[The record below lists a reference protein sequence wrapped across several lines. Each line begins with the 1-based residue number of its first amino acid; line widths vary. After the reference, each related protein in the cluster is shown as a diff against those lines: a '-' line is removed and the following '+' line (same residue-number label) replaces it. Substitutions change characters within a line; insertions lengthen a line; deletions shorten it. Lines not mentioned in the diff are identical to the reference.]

1 MVILLILDYTT
12 EILLKAY
19 HTMFLISRRV
29 ITLLFFRKK
38 KKKTN
43 PAYAELVHDLSLTKS
58 ALDVAYTN
66 FENVVN
72 PDLIDCYIYEVNS
85 ILKRYRFLMQQVQK
99 MQLCE
104 RFDSALNVP
113 EPPLVVSL
121 EPSSTKIYSNESKV
135 CSNKLRAQRSIYF
148 STL

>member
-12 EILLKAY
+12 EILLKAC

-72 PDLIDCYIYEVNS
+72 PDLIDCYIYEMNS
-85 ILKRYRFLMQQVQK
+85 VQKRYKFL
-99 MQLCE
+99 LGLIRE
-104 RFDSALNVP
+104 Y
-113 EPPLVVSL
+113 E
-121 EPSSTKIYSNESKV
+121 ET
-135 CSNKLRAQRSIYF
+135 
-148 STL
+148 